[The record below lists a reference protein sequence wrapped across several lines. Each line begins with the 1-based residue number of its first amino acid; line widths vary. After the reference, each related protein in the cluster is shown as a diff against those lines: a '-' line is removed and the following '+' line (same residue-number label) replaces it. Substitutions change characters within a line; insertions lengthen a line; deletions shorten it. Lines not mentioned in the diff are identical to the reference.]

1 MFRLNLAASPSN
13 SCGFW
18 LIVFLIENH
27 LQLSMNN
34 LRFHL
39 ESETSFSSV
48 DGFPETWY
56 IPQNFS
62 AKRVSKM
69 SNKIGFI
76 GGGQMGEALIRG
88 IIGSGLYSKSD
99 ISVAEPSTER
109 REYMTQT
116 YGIEG
121 FDNSDQIWAT
131 CDTVLLA
138 VKPQIMEII
147 LAASRDHIS
156 SEHLIITIAAGLPIS
171 FYEERLGRDDYKII
185 RVMPN
190 TPALILEAA
199 SGLSGNKNVSREEL
213 LRCEEI
219 LNKVGKAVILDES
232 ALDAVTG
239 LSGSGPAYVFTF
251 ADAMIDAGI
260 KAGLPRPTA
269 ETLALQTILGSVKLL
284 IESKKHPADLRAMV
298 TSPGGTTIAAQ
309 HVLERS
315 GFKGIVMDAVEAA
328 VLRSKELGNN

>member
-1 MFRLNLAASPSN
+1 
-13 SCGFW
+13 
-18 LIVFLIENH
+18 
-27 LQLSMNN
+27 
-34 LRFHL
+34 
-39 ESETSFSSV
+39 
-48 DGFPETWY
+48 
-56 IPQNFS
+56 
-62 AKRVSKM
+62 M

-88 IIGSGLYSKSD
+88 IINSGLYSECD

-109 REYMTQT
+109 REYMTRT

-121 FDNSDQIWAT
+121 FDNSDQIWST

-138 VKPQIMEII
+138 VKPQIMEIV
-147 LAASRDHIS
+147 LAASKHLVGS
-156 SEHLIITIAAGLPIS
+156 KHLIITIAAGLPIS
-171 FYEERLGRDDYKII
+171 FYEEKLGRDDCKIV

-260 KAGLPRPTA
+260 KAGLPRSTA

-284 IESKKHPADLRAMV
+284 MESKKHPAELRAMV

-328 VLRSKELGNN
+328 VQRSKELGNN